1 LGKTGKD
8 TELTFD
14 SSILLIYPS
23 YISVS
28 VPVAS
33 FWEPPVSESQY
44 RTFVWSYR
52 WWSAAAVTAL
62 FWTRRNGAQ
71 PLIQS
76 FWEFWGWF
84 SALKSLVFC
93 FFARPPPP
101 NNSRK
106 FLS

>member
-52 WWSAAAVTAL
+52 RWSAAAVTAP

-71 PLIQS
+71 PLYTILLGILRVILGVEEPS
-76 FWEFWGWF
+76 F
-84 SALKSLVFC
+84 LPFC
-93 FFARPPPP
+93 KATTTQQF
-101 NNSRK
+101 
-106 FLS
+106 